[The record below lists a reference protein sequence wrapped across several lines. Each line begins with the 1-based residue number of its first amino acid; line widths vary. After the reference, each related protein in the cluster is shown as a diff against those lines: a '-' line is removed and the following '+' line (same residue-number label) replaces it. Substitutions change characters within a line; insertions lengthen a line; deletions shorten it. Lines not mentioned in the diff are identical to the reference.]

1 MKKKLIIG
9 FVILIAVAAAGV
21 YYFTQNSGSE
31 DYDTALVER
40 GSIEK
45 YIEETGEIASK
56 NIRSYYGSG
65 ANEVE
70 EVYVEIGDV
79 VSKGDLIL
87 QYDNTVDLEIEKI
100 NKQIE
105 ALEATYNEAVSGA
118 DFEKINTAKL
128 EIENIK
134 NKLEYS
140 EKNLETVEKLYKNNA
155 ATEKEFKDSQE
166 AVEQLENQLAIAQNQ
181 YKLLIKG
188 VSENV
193 RNRYEAEIEGLS
205 ISLKIL
211 EKNRDK
217 YSIYSDFNGIITE
230 LDTFKG
236 DMPLAGKKILEVQEL
251 NNLRA
256 YGDFIVEDAVKIEED
271 MKVEV
276 YSEDIGLSIENL
288 TIEKIHPKA
297 VSKLSELGIEQ
308 KRVTVEINL
317 PEEHKNLIIGSKVTL
332 KIRIDRRDSVLIIPE
347 EAVYEKNEKFYVEI
361 IESGERKEVEVKT
374 GLENNDNIEVIEGLK
389 EGQEVIID

>member
-256 YGDFIVEDAVKIEED
+256 YGNFIVEDAVKIEED

-374 GLENNDNIEVIEGLK
+374 GLENKDNIQVMEGLE
-389 EGQEVIID
+389 EGQEVVVD

>member
-1 MKKKLIIG
+1 MKKKLFIG
-9 FVILIAVAAAGV
+9 FVILIAVASAGA
-21 YYFTQNSGSE
+21 YYLTQNSGGE

-256 YGDFIVEDAVKIEED
+256 YGNFIVEDAVKIEEN

-276 YSEDIGLSIENL
+276 YSEDIELSIENL

-308 KRVTVEINL
+308 KRVTIEINL
-317 PEEHKNLIIGSKVTL
+317 PKEHKNLIIGSKVTL
-332 KIRIDRRDSVLIIPE
+332 KIRIDSRDDVLIIPE
-347 EAVYEKNEKFYVEI
+347 EAVYEKNKKTYVEI
-361 IESGERKEVEVKT
+361 IDSGERKEVEVKI

>member
-9 FVILIAVAAAGV
+9 FVILIAVASAGA
-21 YYFTQNSGSE
+21 YYLTQNSGGE

-134 NKLEYS
+134 NSLEYA
-140 EKNLETVEKLYKNNA
+140 EENLQTVEDLYKSDA
-155 ATEKEFKDSQE
+155 ATEKELKDAQKS
-166 AVEQLENQLAIAQNQ
+166 VDQLANQLAIAQNQ
-181 YKLLIKG
+181 YSLLVKG
-188 VSENV
+188 LSGNV
-193 RNRYEAEIEGLS
+193 RDRYEAEIEVLALS
-205 ISLKIL
+205 LEIL
-211 EKNRDK
+211 EESREKF
-217 YSIYSDFNGIITE
+217 SIYADFNGIITE
-230 LDTFKG
+230 LDTFKR
-236 DMPLAGKKILEVQEL
+236 DMPLAGKKILEIQEV
-251 NNLRA
+251 NKLRV
-256 YGDFIVEDAVKIEED
+256 YGDFIVEDAVKIREGME
-271 MKVEV
+271 VEV
-276 YSEDIGLSIENL
+276 HSDDTGLSIDNL
-288 TIEKIHPKA
+288 KIEKIHPKA

-308 KRVTVEINL
+308 KRVTVEITL
-317 PEEHKNLIIGSKVTL
+317 PKEDENLIIGSKVNI
-332 KIRIDRRDSVLIIPE
+332 KIKIDCKDNILIVPE
-347 EAVYEKNEKFYVEI
+347 EAVYEKNEKSYVEI
-361 IESGERKEVEVKT
+361 LENGEVKET
-374 GLENNDNIEVIEGLK
+374 EVVLGIENQDFIEIIDGLD
-389 EGQEVIID
+389 EGQKVILD

>member
-9 FVILIAVAAAGV
+9 FVILIAVAAAGL
-21 YYFTQNSGSE
+21 YYFTQSSEGE
-31 DYDTALVER
+31 DYDTDLVER

-317 PEEHKNLIIGSKVTL
+317 PEEHKNLIIGT
-332 KIRIDRRDSVLIIPE
+332 
-347 EAVYEKNEKFYVEI
+347 
-361 IESGERKEVEVKT
+361 
-374 GLENNDNIEVIEGLK
+374 
-389 EGQEVIID
+389 

>member
-9 FVILIAVAAAGV
+9 FVILIAVASAGA
-21 YYFTQNSGSE
+21 YYLTQNSGGE

-79 VSKGDLIL
+79 VSEGDLIL

-155 ATEKEFKDSQE
+155 ATEKEFKDAQE

-256 YGDFIVEDAVKIEED
+256 YGNFIVEDAVKIEEN

-276 YSEDIGLSIENL
+276 YSEDIELSIENL

-308 KRVTVEINL
+308 KRVTIEINL
-317 PEEHKNLIIGSKVTL
+317 PKEHKNLIIGSKVTL
-332 KIRIDRRDSVLIIPE
+332 KIRIDSRDDVLIIPE
-347 EAVYEKNEKFYVEI
+347 EAVYEKNKKTYVEI
-361 IESGERKEVEVKT
+361 IDSGERKEVEVKI